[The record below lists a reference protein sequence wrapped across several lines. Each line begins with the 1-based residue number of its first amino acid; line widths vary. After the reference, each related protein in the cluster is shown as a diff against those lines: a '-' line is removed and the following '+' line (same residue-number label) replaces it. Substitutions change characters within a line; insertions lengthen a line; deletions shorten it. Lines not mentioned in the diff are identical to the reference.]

1 MAHVLSQSDKQI
13 LTTEGF
19 LAGMKTLLN
28 QNRIS
33 PDAAGE
39 WLSGFLGSWL
49 GKQVEEADKE
59 IQRLQA
65 VISRLKQ
72 TTRSLDTSRNVKL
85 SDPRIVQLTNDLNAL
100 DGWTVSLLETDF
112 TMLGLIDAKR
122 AKMKIGELQSAM
134 TALMNQR
141 TTEMNPFF
149 KDPSLFEAYVK

>member
-72 TTRSLDTSRNVKL
+72 TP
-85 SDPRIVQLTNDLNAL
+85 DP
-100 DGWTVSLLETDF
+100 
-112 TMLGLIDAKR
+112 
-122 AKMKIGELQSAM
+122 
-134 TALMNQR
+134 
-141 TTEMNPFF
+141 
-149 KDPSLFEAYVK
+149 